1 MLAGVPFGGPM
12 LVHAVHAVA
21 GMLGSTAGMSTALGA
36 MLCFAV
42 ARIAALAV
50 HEAGHIAVALALGAS
65 VTLRLDATACRP
77 CTLVEGLASPRGI
90 KVAQHAGWVVS
101 VALALFALAVLSST
115 PATVAAC
122 WTALDALTS
131 DLAGIAPRGPRPGES
146 SAAAVFWCGNFG
158 LLVLDSARVR
168 KQRVGE
174 LLHTMLRIT
183 SMRGA
188 QSAGLATFRHG
199 ARGFTGQRT
208 RVVNGKRTDLPRL
221 LLRRARGFFRESW
234 GECSSGAQPPTLYQ
248 GHTRFA
254 TSSISS
260 LDGTHPQQWTPA
272 SVQRVWRFD
281 DRSGTYVSEQAN
293 VEAFVTHN
301 GDLDFFTIH
310 GQTYAVGELRT
321 LLGRL
326 LHRAAPS
333 TVDSACL
340 AGLLELLRTRGHWLA
355 SVRCG
360 YAYGGL
366 RLAGNAAQLPEEQL
380 WSRRTLEW
388 VASLFEAEWCAL
400 PRAGGCNPTSRR
412 LQPHLRRLQP
422 YVHPGAGCCPRRTQ
436 TPPPSLA
443 VAPSWVSQPTAPSSA
458 MAAAVVAAAAVA

>member
-1 MLAGVPFGGPM
+1 M

-321 LLGRL
+321 LLSRL

-333 TVDSACL
+333 KVDSACL

-366 RLAGNAAQLPEEQL
+366 RLAGNAALLPEGQL
-380 WSRRTLEW
+380 WDRRTLEW
-388 VASLFEAEWCAL
+388 VASLFEAEWYAL
-400 PRAGGCNPTSRR
+400 PCRVGCNPTRIQPATLRASS
-412 LQPHLRRLQP
+412 LQPSASSLQP

>member
-1 MLAGVPFGGPM
+1 M

-131 DLAGIAPRGPRPGES
+131 DLAGIAPRGPRPSES

-293 VEAFVTHN
+293 VEAFITHN

-388 VASLFEAEWCAL
+388 VAALFEAEWCAL
-400 PRAGGCNPTSRR
+400 PCGGCNPTSGGCNPMCIQVPAALRGGGRR
-412 LQPHLRRLQP
+412 RRR
-422 YVHPGAGCCPRRTQ
+422 HWRRRRHRRCRH
-436 TPPPSLA
+436 SR
-443 VAPSWVSQPTAPSSA
+443 
-458 MAAAVVAAAAVA
+458 